1 MQQTDQKHTSF
12 SGISFENPNFYKTSR
27 HVESFVDF
35 FQPSMECSEFRRI
48 TGNHQLAFQKL
59 ICKRRTAMIF
69 DLM

>member
-12 SGISFENPNFYKTSR
+12 SGISFENPNLRSR
-27 HVESFVDF
+27 HVESFVVDF

-48 TGNHQLAFQKL
+48 IGNHQLAFQKL